1 MPKSIK
7 DWYNNLG
14 IEGGM
19 QIAGIVMVVP
29 AILLLLMLIVAPF
42 GYIVFASF
50 IEKGSQGFSFGNYA
64 WLSSPLF
71 LPSYRNSLIIGV
83 GSVLLEIIIAVP
95 LAILLNQ
102 KMYLRGLWR
111 ALITLP
117 WAVPTIAVAGA
128 FLWLGNPHYG
138 IFNQIGLEIGLLKT
152 PLAFFGD
159 PDLALLSVV
168 VAHAWKGLPLVFIIV
183 FASLQSLPE
192 EQIEASK
199 IDGAGKLR
207 QLQYVILPHL
217 KTSIALAAVL
227 SGAYNFSLFDLTFL
241 LTGGGPAGLTMGLP
255 MLEYNQMFRSL
266 NIGRA
271 AVIGM
276 TIFFSCIV
284 ALSAL
289 FVLMARDRAKRT

>member
-42 GYIVFASF
+42 GYIIVASF
-50 IEKGSQGFSFGNYA
+50 IEKGSQGFGFGNYA

-71 LPSYRNSLIIGV
+71 LPSFRNSLIIGV
-83 GSVLLEIIIAVP
+83 GSVLIEIIIAVP

-128 FLWLGNPHYG
+128 FLWLANPHYG
-138 IFNQIGLEIGLLKT
+138 IFNQVGLEIGLLKE
-152 PLAFFGD
+152 PLGFFGD

-276 TIFFSCIV
+276 TIFLSCIV

>member
-1 MPKSIK
+1 MK

-128 FLWLGNPHYG
+128 FLWLCNPHYG
-138 IFNQIGLEIGLLKT
+138 VINQVGLEIGLLKE
-152 PLAFFGD
+152 PLGFFGD

-199 IDGAGKLR
+199 ICL
-207 QLQYVILPHL
+207 LY
-217 KTSIALAAVL
+217 TSP
-227 SGAYNFSLFDLTFL
+227 S
-241 LTGGGPAGLTMGLP
+241 P
-255 MLEYNQMFRSL
+255 
-266 NIGRA
+266 
-271 AVIGM
+271 
-276 TIFFSCIV
+276 
-284 ALSAL
+284 
-289 FVLMARDRAKRT
+289 RD

>member
-29 AILLLLMLIVAPF
+29 AILLLLMLLVAPF
-42 GYIVFASF
+42 GYIIVASF

-138 IFNQIGLEIGLLKT
+138 VINQVGLEIGLLKE
-152 PLAFFGD
+152 PLGFFGD

-227 SGAYNFSLFDLTFL
+227 SGAYNFSLFDLTFRRHRESA
-241 LTGGGPAGLTMGLP
+241 TSSNPHVRPINMETTSMN
-255 MLEYNQMFRSL
+255 Y
-266 NIGRA
+266 
-271 AVIGM
+271 
-276 TIFFSCIV
+276 SCIFPGPSIHHHDRR
-284 ALSAL
+284 LS
-289 FVLMARDRAKRT
+289 RN

>member
-29 AILLLLMLIVAPF
+29 AILLLLMLLVAPF
-42 GYIVFASF
+42 GYIIFASF

-71 LPSYRNSLIIGV
+71 LPSFRNSLIIGV

-138 IFNQIGLEIGLLKT
+138 IFNQIGLEIGLLKQ

-159 PDLALLSVV
+159 PDLALLSVI

-284 ALSAL
+284 ALSGL

>member
-29 AILLLLMLIVAPF
+29 AILLLLMLLVAPF
-42 GYIVFASF
+42 GYIIFASF

-71 LPSYRNSLIIGV
+71 LPSFRNSLIIGV

-159 PDLALLSVV
+159 PDLALLSVI

>member
-1 MPKSIK
+1 LPKSIK

-50 IEKGSQGFSFGNYA
+50 IEKGSQGFSFSNYA

-117 WAVPTIAVAGA
+117 WAVPTIAVAAA
-128 FLWLGNPHYG
+128 FLWLANPHYG
-138 IFNQIGLEIGLLKT
+138 IFNQIGLEIGLLKQ

-159 PDLALLSVV
+159 PDLALLSVI

-266 NIGRA
+266 NVGRA

-276 TIFFSCIV
+276 TIFLSCIV

>member
-1 MPKSIK
+1 LPKSIK

-14 IEGGM
+14 IEGSM

-29 AILLLLMLIVAPF
+29 AILLLLMLLVAPF
-42 GYIVFASF
+42 GYIIFASF

-71 LPSYRNSLIIGV
+71 LPSFRNSLIIGV

-159 PDLALLSVV
+159 PDLALLSVI

>member
-1 MPKSIK
+1 
-7 DWYNNLG
+7 
-14 IEGGM
+14 
-19 QIAGIVMVVP
+19 V
-29 AILLLLMLIVAPF
+29 
-42 GYIVFASF
+42 
-50 IEKGSQGFSFGNYA
+50 
-64 WLSSPLF
+64 
-71 LPSYRNSLIIGV
+71 
-83 GSVLLEIIIAVP
+83 
-95 LAILLNQ
+95 
-102 KMYLRGLWR
+102 R

-117 WAVPTIAVAGA
+117 WAVPTIAVAAA
-128 FLWLGNPHYG
+128 FLWLANPHYG
-138 IFNQIGLEIGLLKT
+138 IFNQIGLEIGFLKQ

-159 PDLALLSVV
+159 PDLALLSVI

-266 NIGRA
+266 NVGRA

-276 TIFFSCIV
+276 TIFLSCIV

>member
-1 MPKSIK
+1 
-7 DWYNNLG
+7 
-14 IEGGM
+14 M

-29 AILLLLMLIVAPF
+29 AILLLLMLLVAPF
-42 GYIVFASF
+42 GYIIFASF

-71 LPSYRNSLIIGV
+71 LPSFRNSLIIGV

-128 FLWLGNPHYG
+128 FLWLANPHYG
-138 IFNQIGLEIGLLKT
+138 IINQVGLEIGLLKE
-152 PLAFFGD
+152 PLGFFGD
-159 PDLALLSVV
+159 PDLALLSVI

-276 TIFFSCIV
+276 TIFLSCIV

>member
-1 MPKSIK
+1 
-7 DWYNNLG
+7 
-14 IEGGM
+14 M

-29 AILLLLMLIVAPF
+29 AILLLLMLLVAPF
-42 GYIVFASF
+42 GYIIFASF

-71 LPSYRNSLIIGV
+71 LPSFRNSLIIGV

-117 WAVPTIAVAGA
+117 WAVPTIAVAAA
-128 FLWLGNPHYG
+128 FLWLANPHYG
-138 IFNQIGLEIGLLKT
+138 IFNQVGLEIGLLKE
-152 PLAFFGD
+152 PLGFFGD

>member
-1 MPKSIK
+1 
-7 DWYNNLG
+7 
-14 IEGGM
+14 
-19 QIAGIVMVVP
+19 
-29 AILLLLMLIVAPF
+29 MLIVAPF

-159 PDLALLSVV
+159 PDLALLSVI

>member
-1 MPKSIK
+1 
-7 DWYNNLG
+7 
-14 IEGGM
+14 M

-29 AILLLLMLIVAPF
+29 AILLLLMLLVAPF
-42 GYIVFASF
+42 GYIIFASF

-71 LPSYRNSLIIGV
+71 LPSFRNSLIIGV

-117 WAVPTIAVAGA
+117 WAVPTIAVAAA
-128 FLWLGNPHYG
+128 FLWLANPHYG
-138 IFNQIGLEIGLLKT
+138 IFNQIGLEIGLLKQ

-159 PDLALLSVV
+159 PDLALLSVI

>member
-71 LPSYRNSLIIGV
+71 LPSFRNSLILGV

-117 WAVPTIAVAGA
+117 WAVPTIAVAAA
-128 FLWLGNPHYG
+128 FLWLANPHYG
-138 IFNQIGLEIGLLKT
+138 IFNQVGLEIGLLKE
-152 PLAFFGD
+152 PLGFFGD
-159 PDLALLSVV
+159 PNLALLSVV

-271 AVIGM
+271 AVFGM
-276 TIFFSCIV
+276 TIFLSCIV

>member
-1 MPKSIK
+1 
-7 DWYNNLG
+7 
-14 IEGGM
+14 M

-29 AILLLLMLIVAPF
+29 AILLLLMLLVAPF
-42 GYIVFASF
+42 GYIIVASF
-50 IEKGSQGFSFGNYA
+50 IEKGSQGFSFGNYE
-64 WLSSPLF
+64 WLSNPLF
-71 LPSYRNSLIIGV
+71 WPSLKNSLIIGV

-128 FLWLGNPHYG
+128 FLWLCNPHYG
-138 IFNQIGLEIGLLKT
+138 VINQVGLEIGLLKE
-152 PLAFFGD
+152 PLGFFGD

-199 IDGAGKLR
+199 IDGAGKFS

-276 TIFFSCIV
+276 TIFLTCIV

-289 FVLMARDRAKRT
+289 FLLMARDRAKRT

>member
-1 MPKSIK
+1 
-7 DWYNNLG
+7 
-14 IEGGM
+14 M

-29 AILLLLMLIVAPF
+29 AILLLLMLLIAPF
-42 GYIVFASF
+42 GYIIVASF
-50 IEKGSQGFSFGNYA
+50 IEKGSQGFSLANYA
-64 WLSSPLF
+64 WLGSPLF
-71 LPSYRNSLIIGV
+71 LPSFKNSLILGI
-83 GSVLLEIIIAVP
+83 GSVLIEIIVAIP

-128 FLWLGNPHYG
+128 FLWLCNPHYG
-138 IFNQIGLEIGLLKT
+138 IFNQVGLEIGLLKE
-152 PLAFFGD
+152 PLGFFGD

-168 VAHAWKGLPLVFIIV
+168 IVHAWKGLPLVFIII
-183 FASLQSLPE
+183 FASLQSLPV
-192 EQIEASK
+192 EQIEAAK
-199 IDGAGKLR
+199 IDGAR
-207 QLQYVILPHL
+207 SFSQFQYVILPHL
-217 KTSIALAAVL
+217 KTSIGLAAVL

-271 AVIGM
+271 AIIGI
-276 TIFFSCIV
+276 TIFLSCIV
-284 ALSAL
+284 SLSAL
-289 FVLMARDRAKRT
+289 FFLIARDRAKKE

>member
-159 PDLALLSVV
+159 PDLALLSVI

>member
-1 MPKSIK
+1 
-7 DWYNNLG
+7 
-14 IEGGM
+14 
-19 QIAGIVMVVP
+19 MVVP
-29 AILLLLMLIVAPF
+29 AILLLLMLLVAPF
-42 GYIVFASF
+42 GYIIVASF

-71 LPSYRNSLIIGV
+71 LPSFRNSLIIGI
-83 GSVLLEIIIAVP
+83 GSVLLEIVIAVP

-138 IFNQIGLEIGLLKT
+138 IFNQIGLEIGLLKE
-152 PLAFFGD
+152 PLGFFGD
-159 PDLALLSVV
+159 PNLALFSVV

>member
-1 MPKSIK
+1 
-7 DWYNNLG
+7 
-14 IEGGM
+14 
-19 QIAGIVMVVP
+19 MVVP
-29 AILLLLMLIVAPF
+29 AILLLLMLLVAPF
-42 GYIVFASF
+42 GFIIVASF
-50 IEKGSQGFSFGNYA
+50 LEKGSQGFSLANYA
-64 WLSSPLF
+64 LLGSPLF
-71 LPSYRNSLIIGV
+71 LPSFRNSLILGV
-83 GSVLLEIIIAVP
+83 GSVLIEIIVAVP

-128 FLWLGNPHYG
+128 FLWLSNPHYG
-138 IFNQIGLEIGLLKT
+138 ILNQVGLEIGLLKE
-152 PLAFFGD
+152 PLGFFGD

-168 VAHAWKGLPLVFIIV
+168 FAHAWKGLPLVFIIV

-192 EQIEASK
+192 EQIEAAK
-199 IDGAGKLR
+199 IDGAPR
-207 QLQYVILPHL
+207 FSQFQYVILPHL

-255 MLEYNQMFRSL
+255 MLEYNPMFRRL

-271 AVIGM
+271 AIIGI
-276 TIFFSCIV
+276 TIFLSCIV
-284 ALSAL
+284 SLSAL
-289 FVLMARDRAKRT
+289 FILIARDRAKKE

>member
-1 MPKSIK
+1 
-7 DWYNNLG
+7 
-14 IEGGM
+14 M

-29 AILLLLMLIVAPF
+29 AILLLLMLLVAPF
-42 GYIVFASF
+42 GYIIFASF

-138 IFNQIGLEIGLLKT
+138 IFNQIGLETGLLKT

-159 PDLALLSVV
+159 PDLALLSVI

>member
-1 MPKSIK
+1 
-7 DWYNNLG
+7 
-14 IEGGM
+14 M

-29 AILLLLMLIVAPF
+29 AILLLLMLLIAPF
-42 GYIVFASF
+42 GYIIVASF
-50 IEKGSQGFSFGNYA
+50 LEKGSQGFSFGNFA
-64 WLSSPLF
+64 WLSNPLF
-71 LPSYRNSLIIGV
+71 LPSFRNSLIVGI
-83 GSVLLEIIIAVP
+83 GSVLIEIIIAVP

-102 KMYLRGLWR
+102 KMYLRGIWR

-117 WAVPTIAVAGA
+117 WAVPTIAVAA
-128 FLWLGNPHYG
+128 SFLWLSNPHYG
-138 IFNQIGLEIGLLKT
+138 IVNQIGLEIGLLT
-152 PLAFFGD
+152 EPIGFFGD
-159 PDLALLSVV
+159 PDTALLSVV
-168 VAHAWKGLPLVFIIV
+168 FAHAWKGLPLVFIIV

-199 IDGAGKLR
+199 IDGAKR
-207 QLQYVILPHL
+207 FSQFQHVILPHL

-271 AVIGM
+271 AVVGI
-276 TIFFSCIV
+276 TIFLSCIV
-284 ALSAL
+284 SLSAL
-289 FVLMARDRAKRT
+289 FFLISRDRAKRV

>member
-29 AILLLLMLIVAPF
+29 AILLLLMLLVAPF
-42 GYIVFASF
+42 GYIIFSSF

-71 LPSYRNSLIIGV
+71 LPSFRNSLIIGV

-128 FLWLGNPHYG
+128 FLWLANPHYG
-138 IFNQIGLEIGLLKT
+138 IFNQVGLEIGLLKE
-152 PLAFFGD
+152 PLGFFGD
-159 PDLALLSVV
+159 PDLALLSVI

-276 TIFFSCIV
+276 TIFLSCIV

>member
-29 AILLLLMLIVAPF
+29 AILLLLMLLVAPF
-42 GYIVFASF
+42 GYIIVASF

-117 WAVPTIAVAGA
+117 WAVPPIAVAGA
-128 FLWLGNPHYG
+128 FLWLCNPHYG
-138 IFNQIGLEIGLLKT
+138 VINQVGLEIGLLKE
-152 PLAFFGD
+152 PLGFFGD

>member
-1 MPKSIK
+1 
-7 DWYNNLG
+7 
-14 IEGGM
+14 
-19 QIAGIVMVVP
+19 
-29 AILLLLMLIVAPF
+29 
-42 GYIVFASF
+42 
-50 IEKGSQGFSFGNYA
+50 
-64 WLSSPLF
+64 
-71 LPSYRNSLIIGV
+71 
-83 GSVLLEIIIAVP
+83 
-95 LAILLNQ
+95 
-102 KMYLRGLWR
+102 MYLRGLWR

-128 FLWLGNPHYG
+128 FLWLCNPHYG
-138 IFNQIGLEIGLLKT
+138 VINQVGLEIGLLKE
-152 PLAFFGD
+152 PLGFFGD
-159 PDLALLSVV
+159 PDLALFSVV
-168 VAHAWKGLPLVFIIV
+168 IAHAWKGLPLVFIIV

-199 IDGAGKLR
+199 IDGAGKFS

-276 TIFFSCIV
+276 TIFLTCIV

>member
-1 MPKSIK
+1 
-7 DWYNNLG
+7 
-14 IEGGM
+14 M

-29 AILLLLMLIVAPF
+29 AILLLLMLLVAPF
-42 GYIVFASF
+42 GYIIVASF

-138 IFNQIGLEIGLLKT
+138 VINQVGLEIGLLKE
-152 PLAFFGD
+152 PLGFFGD

-168 VAHAWKGLPLVFIIV
+168 VAHAWNGLPLVFIIV

-207 QLQYVILPHL
+207 QLQYVSLPHL

>member
-1 MPKSIK
+1 LPKSIK

-29 AILLLLMLIVAPF
+29 AILLLLMLLVAPF
-42 GYIVFASF
+42 GYIIFASF

-71 LPSYRNSLIIGV
+71 LPSFRNSLIIGV

-128 FLWLGNPHYG
+128 FLWLANPHYG
-138 IFNQIGLEIGLLKT
+138 IFNQVGLEIGLLKE
-152 PLAFFGD
+152 PLGFFGD
-159 PDLALLSVV
+159 PDLALLSVI

-271 AVIGM
+271 AVIGLVCLDGSGQGKKNIGM
-276 TIFFSCIV
+276 
-284 ALSAL
+284 
-289 FVLMARDRAKRT
+289 